1 MDVQFLQEV
10 ASGRI
15 LRLFTCEI
23 KIVRPSTPAHGSATP
38 EHTGEPERQS
48 MPIIAGWRR
57 SSAKTGYEIEGQH
70 MYLKSALIYGYQGA
84 APQGIRQ
91 RQCISHSPAQ
101 IDDSTQTAGSK

>member
-1 MDVQFLQEV
+1 MTINEPPRTIQLTNCMDVQFLQEV

-23 KIVRPSTPAHGSATP
+23 NIVRPSTPAHGSATP

-57 SSAKTGYEIEGQH
+57 SSAKTGEYSEEDIVPKRIYEE
-70 MYLKSALIYGYQGA
+70 LISFSR
-84 APQGIRQ
+84 I
-91 RQCISHSPAQ
+91 
-101 IDDSTQTAGSK
+101 